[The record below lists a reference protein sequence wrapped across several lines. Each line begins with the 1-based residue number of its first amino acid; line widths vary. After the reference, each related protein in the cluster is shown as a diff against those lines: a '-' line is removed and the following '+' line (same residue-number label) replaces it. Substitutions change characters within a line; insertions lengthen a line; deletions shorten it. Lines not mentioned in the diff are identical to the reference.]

1 MLGTKNFDRMRNHL
15 VWPAPWSQLHLG
27 TCPGPQ
33 KLVRGKVSDGQLPK
47 AKSVSDAD
55 SFLHALV
62 LFVCSLL
69 PSTKLWSGRQ
79 LHLHGWTL
87 TTGLP
92 WWFGTNSRFRA
103 GIVVTLAKNWV
114 FQTIMVTLYMIYIHS
129 IHCNAD
135 IYVHLKFCAF
145 SPHFG
150 NASVFGQ
157 INRWAILYDA
167 LDSRYLGCQLKRT
180 VRVCTLCTAYEP
192 LPLTPRRAGQS
203 TSTDMTVMS
212 LCSCGGD
219 SNKHVLELDD
229 VSFNQN
235 YIFNGW

>member
-114 FQTIMVTLYMIYIHS
+114 FQTIMVTLYRVVQKNCPLFKNSRPYCCHTMGPAMHS
-129 IHCNAD
+129 PIGHFRKVLAQ
-135 IYVHLKFCAF
+135 F
-145 SPHFG
+145 SQL
-150 NASVFGQ
+150 S
-157 INRWAILYDA
+157 AISFA
-167 LDSRYLGCQLKRT
+167 QP
-180 VRVCTLCTAYEP
+180 CTL
-192 LPLTPRRAGQS
+192 
-203 TSTDMTVMS
+203 
-212 LCSCGGD
+212 
-219 SNKHVLELDD
+219 
-229 VSFNQN
+229 
-235 YIFNGW
+235 